1 MMVRVVMVPVTYRSD
16 DPTDSWGGLGI
27 ARDLAQK
34 LAERMA
40 MKHQKELHIANSRA
54 ARAKLKGAATKFTQ
68 MLELSPILELFLMRE
83 RRSVVISNSDP
94 ENSACQRANHRLDV
108 SFNRL
113 SGSHTHHIEEWRDE
127 TGPPG
132 TRTQREERRKELRA
146 SKWRQRWEL
155 SGTPR

>member
-1 MMVRVVMVPVTYRSD
+1 MFLFATTTMVVRVVMVPVTYRSD
-16 DPTDSWGGLGI
+16 DPTDSWGVLGI

-113 SGSHTHHIEEWRDE
+113 SAR
-127 TGPPG
+127 
-132 TRTQREERRKELRA
+132 RENLPTISDQNQQLQERIDC
-146 SKWRQRWEL
+146 S
-155 SGTPR
+155 